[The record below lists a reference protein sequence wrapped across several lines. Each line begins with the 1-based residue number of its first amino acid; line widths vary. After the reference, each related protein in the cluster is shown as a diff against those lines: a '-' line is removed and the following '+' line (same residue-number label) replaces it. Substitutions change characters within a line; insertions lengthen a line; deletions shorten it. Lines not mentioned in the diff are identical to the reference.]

1 MPRLLCIEERTG
13 NEISHEH
20 SIKFSAH
27 GASFMA
33 GFPRDLLRQRVR
45 GSRAEQRHSFI
56 SILGPLGATVPFE
69 GQHLSSIPS
78 TNRFRVSGS
87 L

>member
-33 GFPRDLLRQRVR
+33 GFPPVTSCD
-45 GSRAEQRHSFI
+45 
-56 SILGPLGATVPFE
+56 
-69 GQHLSSIPS
+69 
-78 TNRFRVSGS
+78 SGS
-87 L
+87 EGLAQNNAIPLFQFLDL